1 VAAQRGDD
9 PATARF
15 IDELH
20 AASDEFAQIWDQHD
34 VHRMQAGFEVQ
45 RHPQVGRL
53 TLECAVLQGRAPG
66 QRLFLFR
73 AAADTPTG
81 GRLAALASRSEA
93 DVTGSS

>member
-1 VAAQRGDD
+1 MHYSFLKPSPNAA
-9 PATARF
+9 ARAH
-15 IDELH
+15 L
-20 AASDEFAQIWDQHD
+20 A
-34 VHRMQAGFEVQ
+34 HRMLPGFEVLCH
-45 RHPQVGRL
+45 RQVGRL

-73 AAADTPTG
+73 AAVGTPTG